1 MNKELLQFQLILLFS
16 SVITLFYLYDRELNK
31 KKISLLFSIC
41 NISIFLIEIRMIG
54 NLRYLTIAAALFLVF
69 RYYSK
74 QPNKA
79 YIPQINI
86 LNTQV
91 QECTNKIDQEM
102 EQQPQYLPA
111 IPSIHESNSSMTP
124 KQIRLSNE
132 NINGPQNTT
141 ERGQQ
146 HIKQDSGMSF
156 LGDNKRSQYS
166 KNYSNGGMPQR
177 QLSSSPNQSNFN
189 VIKFQDDCGEIKFG
203 ILKTLKSV
211 NYDQLGK
218 EMEGIYQNDKT
229 LTKLLTNIEKKG
241 GPRTQILYESQQ
253 QTHQVFDDN
262 LRGGIQLDY
271 TNNDSIKI
279 DEPKKVTW
287 KKIWQTLF
295 FQTVLICNLY
305 ISHPWQ
311 SVQVIL
317 FAFICL
323 RQILILSKLKIK
335 ELEITLDFRQI
346 LIWNSLVFLPLIFLF
361 ILNLIVQSIALIV
374 TTIAQLISVM
384 ITLKYYRACYEHI
397 HLVSFYILLLATLL
411 CFI

>member
-1 MNKELLQFQLILLFS
+1 MNNELLQFQLILLS
-16 SVITLFYLYDRELNK
+16 SSAITLFYIYDRELNK
-31 KKISLLFSIC
+31 QKIQLLFSIC

-54 NLRYLTIAAALFLVF
+54 NLQYLTIAAAMFLIL
-69 RYYSK
+69 RYYCK
-74 QPNKA
+74 QPTQT

-91 QECTNKIDQEM
+91 QERTGKIDQEM

-124 KQIRLSNE
+124 KQNRLSNE

-156 LGDNKRSQYS
+156 LGDNKRSSYS
-166 KNYSNGGMPQR
+166 KNYSNGGIPQR
-177 QLSSSPNQSNFN
+177 QQSNQQIQSNFN

-218 EMEGIYQNDKT
+218 EMEVIYQNDKT
-229 LTKLLTNIEKKG
+229 LTKLLSNIEKKG
-241 GPRTQILYESQQ
+241 GPKIQILYESQQ
-253 QTHQVFDDN
+253 QTHQIIDDN
-262 LRGGIQLDY
+262 LRGAVQLDY

-287 KKIWQTLF
+287 KKILLTLF
-295 FQTVLICNLY
+295 FQIVLICNLY
-305 ISHPWQ
+305 ISQTWHL
-311 SVQVIL
+311 VQVIL

-323 RQILILSKLKIK
+323 RQILVLSKLKIK
-335 ELEITLDFRQI
+335 ELEISLELRQI
-346 LIWNSLVFLPLIFLF
+346 LIWNSFVFLPLISLF
-361 ILNLIVQSIALIV
+361 MLNFIIQSIALIV
-374 TTIAQLISVM
+374 NTVAQVISLM
-384 ITLKYYRACYEHI
+384 ITLKYYQACYEHI
-397 HLVSFYILLLATLL
+397 HIVSFYILLLATIL